1 MDILHLVDRMEELF
15 NRGRPIPFTRSVIVD
30 EDKMLDLI
38 DQMRIAIPDEVKKA
52 QQILVQKDRILAQ
65 AQEEASRTV
74 QIAREKSEQLV
85 ERDSIVQ
92 AAKVRAEQIE
102 AQILE
107 DIDQTRKDA
116 DQYVIETL
124 TNLEIELERLLA
136 QARNGIRA
144 LQQKLESL
152 NAEPDTD
159 DEIPDDID
167 EIEHV

>member
-1 MDILHLVDRMEELF
+1 
-15 NRGRPIPFTRSVIVD
+15 
-30 EDKMLDLI
+30 
-38 DQMRIAIPDEVKKA
+38 
-52 QQILVQKDRILAQ
+52 
-65 AQEEASRTV
+65 V